1 MLRFLIFTLIFF
13 RLSNSYGSQYMLS
26 GKVFD
31 QDARP
36 LEFSTVTLLDP
47 QDSTLR
53 FFGIT
58 DREGSFLIRNIEAG
72 NYLLQAAFIGYNSF
86 YKNVSFPGLSEDFGA
101 ILLRPKSI
109 ELGET
114 EISAERIPIRIGID
128 TIEYDA
134 NAFKTRPDDVVED
147 LLRKL
152 PGVEVDRSGNIK
164 AQGEEVKKVLVDGK
178 EFFGGDPKVATG
190 NLPADAVD
198 KVQVFEKGSEE
209 SEYTGVDDGLR
220 SKTLNLLLKENRK
233 RAWLGEMNAGYG
245 TNDHYKLNAK
255 AYRFSKSNQ
264 FAVLGMMNNVNQFG
278 FSFGDYLDFNG
289 GLRSLANS
297 NGDIQLNSNEQ
308 FDFPIDFGQVQ
319 TGLLESGAGGMNF
332 STEKD
337 RENRFGLSWLGST
350 VSKDLEEYTTSR
362 EFTGDDTY
370 ILKEENLEETSVRN
384 HRLNIGGRKSL
395 TPGQLLSVDIFASAG
410 KDMLEKELLSDE
422 NRGGILLNNLNQSR
436 ENEASKEY
444 LNFRLSYIRRW
455 EGNWKYLK
463 ANAGIKLSERSSDS
477 EWINLN
483 TYLLNDSSAREDS
496 YFEEKYNSKDYF
508 IELSSSRALS
518 LNSILT
524 VSSDAG
530 RNLSH
535 FEYMTGSMHTEK
547 RMLQDSL
554 SAGIDAEYYW
564 LRPGLGYRRNKKGS
578 NLSASLKIETGSYL
592 HSSPAIAEVTG
603 KTFYFL
609 PELSWEKELSRKS
622 NLRAFYHTDVSLPE
636 SRQLFPLNTST
647 HTLVKSVGNMYLKP
661 EYRQLLRLN
670 WIYFDQFSFTSL
682 FTSINARYTENKIN
696 WRREYDQQQSRTLS
710 LVNVDNDLNVWTEM
724 SFSTPIRKLKLNL
737 SIDWEEGWNRGINVV
752 NGLENAI
759 TNLRHVFGISFD
771 NRKKD
776 MFDISAGVRLVF
788 NEAKFDIAEEQNKN
802 YFTTGYFATVD
813 YTPTEK
819 WKFNLSADIQ
829 IYSIKDIEEE
839 TTIPLLNASL
849 SRYLSK
855 NNRFVLSLT
864 LADILDKNKGIERI
878 SELNYFRESR
888 SNMPG
893 RYIMFSLKYK
903 LNKFSGKSGDQ
914 IQIDFK

>member
-1 MLRFLIFTLIFF
+1 
-13 RLSNSYGSQYMLS
+13 MLS
-26 GKVFD
+26 GKVLD

-53 FFGIT
+53 FFSIT
-58 DREGSFLIRNIEAG
+58 DREGSFLIRNIEEG
-72 NYLLQAAFIGYNSF
+72 NYLLQAAFIGYSSF
-86 YKNVSFPGLSEDFGA
+86 YKSVSFPGLSEDFGA
-101 ILLRPKSI
+101 ILLRSKSI

-114 EISAERIPIRIGID
+114 EISAERIPVRIGKD
-128 TIEYDA
+128 TVEYDA

-152 PGVEVDRSGNIK
+152 PGVEVDRAGNIK

-198 KVQVFEKGSEE
+198 KVQVFEKESEE

-264 FAVLGMMNNVNQFG
+264 FALLGMMNNVNQFG

-297 NGDIQLNSNEQ
+297 NGDIQLNNDEQ

-319 TGLLESGAGGMNF
+319 TGLMESGAGGINF

-350 VSKDLEEYTTSR
+350 VSKDLEENLTSR

-370 ILKEENLEETSVRN
+370 LLREENLEETKVSN

-395 TPGQLLSVDIFASAG
+395 TPEQLLSVDIFATAG
-410 KDMLEKELLSDE
+410 RDMLEKELLSDDA
-422 NRGGILLNNLNQSR
+422 RGGILLNKFSQSR
-436 ENEASKEY
+436 ANEASKQH
-444 LNFRLSYIRRW
+444 LNFSLGYIWRW
-455 EGNWKYLK
+455 KGNWKYFK
-463 ANAGIKLSERSSDS
+463 ANAGIGLSERSSDS

-496 YFEEKYNSKDYF
+496 YFEEKKSNKDYL
-508 IELSSSRALS
+508 IELSTSRALTQ
-518 LNSILT
+518 NSFLIFH
-524 VSSDAG
+524 SDAG
-530 RNLSH
+530 RNLSR
-535 FEYMTGSMHTEK
+535 FEYLTGSMYTDK
-547 RMLQDSL
+547 RILQDSL
-554 SAGIDAEYYW
+554 SEGLDAGYYW
-564 LRPGLGYRRNKKGS
+564 LRPGLGYRRNRKGS
-578 NLSASLKIETGSYL
+578 NLSANLKIETGSYL
-592 HSSPAIAEVTG
+592 YSSPAMAEVTG

-622 NLRAFYHTDVSLPE
+622 NLRAFYDTDVSLPE
-636 SRQLFPLNTST
+636 SRQLFPFNTST
-647 HTLVKSVGNMYLKP
+647 HTVIKSYGNIYLKP
-661 EYRQLLRLN
+661 EYRQMLRLN

-682 FTSINARYTENKIN
+682 FTSINVRYTENKIN
-696 WRREYDQQQSRTLS
+696 WRRVYDQHLSRTLS
-710 LVNVDNDLNVWTEM
+710 QVNVDNDLNVWTEM

-737 SIDWEEGWNRGINVV
+737 SIEINVV
-752 NGLENAI
+752 NGLENEI

-788 NEAKFDIAEEQNKN
+788 NEAKFDIAEEQDRN
-802 YFTTGYFATVD
+802 YFTAAYFASVD

-819 WKFNLSADIQ
+819 WNFNLSADIQ
-829 IYSIKDIEEE
+829 NYSIKGFEEE
-839 TTIPLLNASL
+839 TTIPLLNAAL

-855 NNRFVLSLT
+855 NNRFILSLT
-864 LADILDKNKGIERI
+864 LVDILDKNKGIERI
-878 SELNYFRESR
+878 SELNYLRESR

-893 RYIMFSLKYK
+893 RYLMFSLKYK
-903 LNKFSGKSGDQ
+903 LNKFSGKSDDQ